1 MVHEPVLP
9 GLTGREDA
17 VVISGGLRS
26 VDTPAAV
33 HSEHVLD
40 LGADPDD
47 LVGRQDGLGY
57 GPCPLAA
64 GWWSTPRA
72 YGKADRFPSMPAAS
86 RMAPTPIACP
96 TQVVAT
102 GG

>member
-17 VVISGGLRS
+17 VVISVGLRS

-40 LGADPDD
+40 LRADPDD
-47 LVGRQDGLGY
+47 LVRLQDALGNGTLSLRRGLVEQLTESCTSESGLRSTSGR
-57 GPCPLAA
+57 
-64 GWWSTPRA
+64 
-72 YGKADRFPSMPAAS
+72 AAS
-86 RMAPTPIACP
+86 PRRCGRASARGPLR
-96 TQVVAT
+96 
-102 GG
+102 